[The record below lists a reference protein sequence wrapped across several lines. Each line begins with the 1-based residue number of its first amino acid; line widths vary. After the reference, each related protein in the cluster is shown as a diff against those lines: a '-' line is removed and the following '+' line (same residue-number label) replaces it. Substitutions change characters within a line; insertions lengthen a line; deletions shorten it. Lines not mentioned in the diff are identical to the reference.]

1 MLSPVADLSSQ
12 HSSAPRKPRVV
23 ISLDFEM
30 RWGVHDVC
38 GLDIDAYRANLE
50 GERAVIP
57 ALLRLLAEHEMRATW
72 ATVGA
77 IGCSGWQEYFE
88 RAPPPPAYL
97 DRRFAV
103 KAAYADIDPDG
114 RLHFAPDLVH
124 AILKTPGQELGTH
137 TFSHVFLRE
146 RGVTAQD
153 AAADLA
159 AATRLHQERFDG
171 VPRSLV
177 FPRNQPAFIGV
188 VRTSSVRIWRGN
200 AAAWYYD
207 CEDSE
212 HNGLLPRAL
221 KLIDAFNPLT
231 KRAAPLVGDMNR
243 ASLFLRLNLPGAAWR
258 AHVYRIRAALDALE
272 ADEILHLWF
281 HPHNVGADIARGL
294 ARIEEV
300 VRLIE
305 ERQASGNLRSCTMA
319 DLVPASQ
326 PARRGSARPRGA
338 LRRVQAIQR
347 IS

>member
-1 MLSPVADLSSQ
+1 MLSVNDPSPQ
-12 HSSAPRKPRVV
+12 NSSALLKPRVV

-30 RWGVHDVC
+30 RWGVHDVY

-50 GERAVIP
+50 AERTVIP
-57 ALLRLLAEHEMRATW
+57 ALLRLFADHQVRTTW

-77 IGCSGWQEYFE
+77 IGCSGWQEYFD
-88 RAPPPPAYL
+88 RAPPAPAYA
-97 DRRFAV
+97 DSRFAV

-114 RLHFAPDLVH
+114 TLHFAPDLMR
-124 AILKTPGQELGTH
+124 AILQTPGQELGTH

-159 AATRLHQERFDG
+159 AATRLHEERFDG

-200 AAAWYYD
+200 AAPWYYD

-231 KRAAPLVGDMNR
+231 KRAARLVGDMNR
-243 ASLFLRLNLPGAAWR
+243 ASLFLRLNLPAPAWG
-258 AHVYRIRAALDALE
+258 AHVYRIRAELDALK

-281 HPHNVGADIARGL
+281 HPHNLGTDIPRGL
-294 ARIEEV
+294 GRIEEV
-300 VRLIE
+300 VSLIQ
-305 ERQASGNLRSCTMA
+305 ERQTSGSLRSATMS
-319 DLVPASQ
+319 DLIPASQ
-326 PARRGSARPRGA
+326 CARRGGAAGRSA
-338 LRRVQAIQR
+338 LRHLQAVQR
-347 IS
+347 TS